1 MMPCYT
7 FGRESKRVEGLLVA
21 VHTWSSAARGAA
33 RKLQIINYLTKIRVG
48 KTTTLK
54 MPKSL
59 IYSRIRVALYAGCSV
74 FCGQLMLC

>member
-1 MMPCYT
+1 MPANPSGMRAKELRGFLLPYT
-7 FGRESKRVEGLLVA
+7 PGVQ
-21 VHTWSSAARGAA
+21 RGAA
-33 RKLQIINYLTKIRVG
+33 RKLQIINYLAEIRVG

-59 IYSRIRVALYAGCSV
+59 ISSRIRVALYAGCSV